1 MKTLRFQLGIKYD
14 GAYQVTLGFLVLLS
28 AILGTIPIPLAVVQV
43 LGAAA
48 THVPDTHLLLPRLL
62 GLWGLTVKHTC
73 HMQQQCCFQ
82 RLPVSFQTFAIVLP
96 GFFSRACHA
105 LAEEFLPLLLHDL
118 ILSQA
123 LVAILHHLLPRR

>member
-1 MKTLRFQLGIKYD
+1 MKTLRFHLGIKYD
-14 GAYQVTLGFLVLLS
+14 GAYQVTLGFLVLLP

-62 GLWGLTVKHTC
+62 GLWGLTGKSETATC
-73 HMQQQCCFQ
+73 SSGIPFTEF
-82 RLPVSFQTFAIVLP
+82 LLAFTIVLP

-118 ILSQA
+118 VLSQA